1 MPCPRISRRTVL
13 RGVAGGVGIS
23 VALPPLEAMFNG
35 NGTAYAGGAPIPQRL
50 GIFFWGNGVKPDR
63 WVPVNTGAGW
73 TSSPSLMPLE
83 MAGVKDYVNVVSGT
97 LITSGDERGHHSGT
111 VGILSGAP
119 LVAQPANGA
128 PYRSTFSKP
137 TIDQV
142 AAGIIGASS
151 RYKSL
156 EVGISTRVN
165 GNEGTTLH
173 YLSHNGPDSPNPPE
187 YDPTKLFDRVF
198 GMGFTPPGA
207 STTPV
212 VDATLGYRKSV
223 LDVVLGDLGRLR
235 ARVGATDRT
244 RLDQHADGIR
254 AIENRLTASSMPSST
269 PADAA
274 CKLPTRPVATAFA
287 DMAGKEQIQPR
298 MQAMSDLLAIALA
311 CNQTRVFSIMF
322 SGSTASTVYWQVNLT
337 EAHHQLTHDEP
348 GNQPGVQAS
357 TVFTMQMF
365 AILLNS
371 LKAIPE
377 GAGNLLDNCAILA
390 STDTSD
396 GRYHNIRD
404 FPILVGGKGGGYF
417 RYPGIHYRSPTG
429 TESTST
435 VLLSVLRA
443 AGTNL
448 NQVGA
453 GGGLVT
459 TSCSGIEA

>member
-1 MPCPRISRRTVL
+1 V
-13 RGVAGGVGIS
+13 GVG

-35 NGTAYAGGAPIPQRL
+35 NGTAYADGTAIPKRL

-63 WVPVNTGAGW
+63 WVPANTGAGW

-83 MAGVKDYVNVVSGT
+83 TAGVKEYVNVVSGT

-111 VGILSGAP
+111 VGILSGSP

-128 PYRSTFSKP
+128 PYRSTFSQP

-142 AAGIIGASS
+142 AAGIIGMSS

-187 YDPTKLFDRVF
+187 YDPTKLFDRIF

-212 VDATLGYRKSV
+212 VDVTLGYRKSV

-235 ARVGATDRT
+235 ARVGATDKT

-254 AIENRLTASSMPSST
+254 EIENRLTASSMPMS
-269 PADAA
+269 ADAA
-274 CKLPTRPVATAFA
+274 CKLPMRPVATAFA
-287 DMAGKEQIQPR
+287 DMAGKEQIQPK

-311 CNQTRVFSIMF
+311 CNQTQVFSMMF
-322 SGSTASTVYWQVNLT
+322 SGSTASTVYWQVGLT

-348 GNQPGVQAS
+348 GDQPGVQAS

-377 GAGNLLDNCAILA
+377 GAGNLLDSCAILA

-404 FPILVGGKGGGYF
+404 YPILVAGKGGGYF

-429 TESTST
+429 NESTST
-435 VLLSVLRA
+435 TLLSVLRA
-443 AGTNL
+443 VGTNL
-448 NQVGA
+448 KQVGA
-453 GGGLVT
+453 AGGLVT
-459 TSCSGIEA
+459 SSCSGIEA

>member
-1 MPCPRISRRTVL
+1 MPGSRISRRTVL

-35 NGTAYAGGAPIPQRL
+35 NGTAYAGGAAIPQRL

-63 WVPVNTGAGW
+63 WVPINTGAGW

-142 AAGIIGASS
+142 AAGIIGKSS
-151 RYKSL
+151 QYKSL

-187 YDPTKLFDRVF
+187 YDPSKLFDRVF
-198 GMGFTPPGA
+198 GTGFTPPGA

-212 VDATLGYRKSV
+212 VDATLAYRKSV
-223 LDVVLGDLGRLR
+223 LDAVLGDLGRLR
-235 ARVGATDRT
+235 ARVGATDKT

-254 AIENRLTASSMPSST
+254 SIENRLTASSMPMS
-269 PADAA
+269 ADAA

-287 DMAGKEQIQPR
+287 DMAGKEQIQPK

-311 CNQTRVFSIMF
+311 CNQTRVFSMMF

-404 FPILVGGKGGGYF
+404 YPILVGGKGGGYF

-429 TESTST
+429 SESTST

-448 NQVGA
+448 TQVGA

-459 TSCSGIEA
+459 ASCAGIEA

>member
-1 MPCPRISRRTVL
+1 MPRGRISRRTVL
-13 RGVAGGVGIS
+13 RGLAGGVGIG

-35 NGTAYAGGAPIPQRL
+35 NGTAYADGTAIPKRL

-63 WVPVNTGAGW
+63 WTPINTGAGW
-73 TSSPSLMPLE
+73 TSSPALMPLE
-83 MAGVKDYVNVVSGT
+83 TAGVKDYVNVVSGT

-142 AAGIIGASS
+142 AAGIIGTSS

-156 EVGISTRVN
+156 EIGISTRVN

-173 YLSHNGPDSPNPPE
+173 YLSHSGPDSPNPPE
-187 YDPTKLFDRVF
+187 YDPAKLFDRLF

-207 STTPV
+207 TGTPV

-223 LDVVLGDLGRLR
+223 LDVVLGDLGNLR
-235 ARVGATDRT
+235 ARASAADRA
-244 RLDQHADGIR
+244 RLDKHADGIR
-254 AIENRLTASSMPSST
+254 SIENRLVASTAPVVT
-269 PADAA
+269 DAS
-274 CKLPTRPVATAFA
+274 CKLPLNPGSFP
-287 DMAGKEQIQPR
+287 DMAGKEQIQPK

-311 CNQTRVFSIMF
+311 CNQTRVFSMMF
-322 SGSTASTVYWQVNLT
+322 SGSTASTVYWQVGLT

-348 GNQPGVQAS
+348 GIQPQVQAS

-371 LKAIPE
+371 LKAVPE
-377 GAGNLLDNCAILA
+377 GAGNVLDNCAILA

-396 GRYHNIRD
+396 GRYHNVRD
-404 FPILVGGKGGGYF
+404 YPILLAGKGGGYF

-429 TESTST
+429 NESTST
-435 VLLSVLRA
+435 SLLSVLRA

-448 NQVGA
+448 TQVGA
-453 GGGLVT
+453 AGGLTT
-459 TSCSGIEA
+459 TSCTGIEA